1 MAENGERR
9 ELDRRIIILEQQVGR
24 LLSDT
29 DSEKDTRRRVNSD
42 MLQQMKNLDT
52 AWDLQFEKVDI
63 RLKALEKNMY
73 LALGA
78 LALLQ
83 LFMPILIKIMP

>member
-52 AWDLQFEKVDI
+52 AWSLQFDKVDI
-63 RLKALEKNMY
+63 RVKALEKNMY
-73 LALGA
+73 LAIGA
-78 LALLQ
+78 LGLLQ
-83 LFMPILIKIMP
+83 LLMPFIIKIMP